1 MSNTLVNGIK
11 IAYPYGIAG
20 RIRICEQ
27 APEDYVVGEVDFYL
41 LRLFSRK
48 TEDLTGFKHLDYE
61 GALDPETGEDEV
73 ILNFARERAPTD
85 KGEIEKLKRAVE
97 IVKRMLGL
105 EQTEK
110 WYVEDNDDLDDGT
123 VPENLEP
130 PPRFT

>member
-27 APEDYVVGEVDFYL
+27 TPEDYVVGEVDFYL
-41 LRLFSRK
+41 LRLFFRK

-61 GALDPETGEDEV
+61 GALDPDTGEDEV

-85 KGEIEKLKRAVE
+85 KGKSRSLS
-97 IVKRMLGL
+97 
-105 EQTEK
+105 
-110 WYVEDNDDLDDGT
+110 
-123 VPENLEP
+123 VPWRL
-130 PPRFT
+130 